1 MASANRHGA
10 NSNLHCCTILSPLL
24 ASIFISQDPPPGS
37 LPKCFRNCPEAPCE
51 MWQARWPVLSYAV
64 KAPPQ
69 LPPSPSWEC
78 LYIYSLV
85 QHGHGKSKVHR
96 LCCQRETPM
105 EDLALP
111 SLVVELK
118 DAFLLCTF
126 KLLSCGG
133 ATERLVAPSRVDVN
147 FSTKVTMMKG
157 SSYCYRQ
164 FMILRQQCDGFHG
177 NQSRI
182 RLCHHTVCMFK
193 VIFLKA
199 EPLPSTTPL
208 LPCFQKDQFSV
219 TNWTVYPIGP
229 MYGIYANIGG
239 ILMVNVT

>member
-1 MASANRHGA
+1 MFPELSWGTVWNVAGSVTSAVLHNESPAPAPSIAIMGMPLYSIYTLWFNMAMEN
-10 NSNLHCCTILSPLL
+10 
-24 ASIFISQDPPPGS
+24 
-37 LPKCFRNCPEAPCE
+37 PKSTGYV
-51 MWQARWPVLSYAV
+51 AR
-64 KAPPQ
+64 
-69 LPPSPSWEC
+69 
-78 LYIYSLV
+78 
-85 QHGHGKSKVHR
+85 GKH
-96 LCCQRETPM
+96 PM

-126 KLLSCGG
+126 KLLSCGA

-147 FSTKVTMMKG
+147 FSTKLTMMKG

-193 VIFLKA
+193 VLLLKG

-208 LPCFQKDQFSV
+208 LLCFQINSV
-219 TNWTVYPIGP
+219 SRI
-229 MYGIYANIGG
+229 
-239 ILMVNVT
+239 